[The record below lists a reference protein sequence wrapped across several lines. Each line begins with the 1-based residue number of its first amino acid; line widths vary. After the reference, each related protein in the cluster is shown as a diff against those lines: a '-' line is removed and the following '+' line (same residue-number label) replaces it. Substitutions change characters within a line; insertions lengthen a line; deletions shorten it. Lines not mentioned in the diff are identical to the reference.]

1 MGRIIDIEIDPIE
14 QEEHLEIDSRGNATL
29 KLIMKELSKKED
41 DNGQTHS

>member
-1 MGRIIDIEIDPIE
+1 MGRVIDIEIDPIE
-14 QEEHLEIDSRGNATL
+14 QEEHIELDDQGNMKL